1 MNTDTALFAMRS
13 SEMTGNCVTATLDKR
28 YSSETA
34 TARTWEEGRSLLEKA
49 EIYWL
54 TTVRADGR
62 PNASPLTA
70 IWLDGAIHFCTG
82 ENERKAL
89 NIVSNR
95 QCAITTGCNAMNEG
109 FDIVI
114 EGDAVRVLDAVK
126 LQRVADTYGDKY
138 AGWGLT
144 VGEGVLLGEGG
155 DTLVFEI
162 VPGKAFGFGKGEPFS
177 QTRWDF

>member
-1 MNTDTALFAMRS
+1 MDGDSWIAPISTTRS
-13 SEMTGNCVTATLDKR
+13 NSCPRE
-28 YSSETA
+28 SSRRPMSPTSPIA
-34 TARTWEEGRSLLEKA
+34 SPNSKEGRSLLEKA

-62 PNASPLTA
+62 PNVSPLAA

-82 ENERKAL
+82 EHERKAL
-89 NIVSNR
+89 NIASNR

-109 FDIVI
+109 FDVVI
-114 EGDAVRVLDAVK
+114 EGEAIRVLDRVK
-126 LQRVADTYGDKY
+126 LQRVADAYGDKY

-144 VGEGVLLGEGG
+144 VGEGVLLGEDG

-162 VPGKAFGFGKGEPFS
+162 VPVKAFGFGKGEPFS

>member
-1 MNTDTALFAMRS
+1 
-13 SEMTGNCVTATLDKR
+13 MTNAQPTTTLDKR

-34 TARTWEEGRSLLEKA
+34 TARPWDEGRELLEKA
-49 EIYWL
+49 EIFWL

-62 PNASPLTA
+62 PNVSPLA
-70 IWLDGAIHFCTG
+70 AVWLDDSLYFCTG

-89 NIVSNR
+89 NIASNR

-109 FDIVI
+109 FDVVI
-114 EGDAVRVLDAVK
+114 EGDAIRVLDREK
-126 LQRVADTYGDKY
+126 LQRIADAYGAKY

-155 DTLVFEI
+155 DTLAFEI
-162 VPGKAFGFGKGEPFS
+162 VPIKAFGFGKGEPFS

>member
-1 MNTDTALFAMRS
+1 MAMKQPK
-13 SEMTGNCVTATLDKR
+13 ATLDKR
-28 YSSETA
+28 YSSATA
-34 TARTWEEGRSLLEKA
+34 TARAWEEGRSLLEKA

-62 PNASPLTA
+62 PNVSALAA

-82 ENERKAL
+82 EHERKAL
-89 NIVSNR
+89 NIASNR

-109 FDIVI
+109 FDVVI
-114 EGDAVRVLDAVK
+114 EGDAIRVLDRVK
-126 LQRVADTYGDKY
+126 LQRVADAYGDKY

-144 VGEGVLLGEGG
+144 VGEGVLLGEDG

-162 VPGKAFGFGKGEPFS
+162 VPVKAFGFGKGEPFS

>member
-1 MNTDTALFAMRS
+1 MAMKQPK
-13 SEMTGNCVTATLDKR
+13 ATLDKQ

-34 TARTWEEGRSLLEKA
+34 TARAWEEGRSLLEKA

-62 PNASPLTA
+62 PNVSPLAA

-82 ENERKAL
+82 EHERKAL
-89 NIVSNR
+89 NIASNR

-114 EGDAVRVLDAVK
+114 EGDAIRVLDREM
-126 LQRVADTYGDKY
+126 LQRIADAYGAKY

-144 VGEGVLLGEGG
+144 VGEGVLLGEDG

-162 VPGKAFGFGKGEPFS
+162 VPVKAFGFGKGEPFS

>member
-1 MNTDTALFAMRS
+1 VRGTDAAMQRS
-13 SEMTGNCVTATLDKR
+13 GAVTDAQPTATLDKR

-34 TARTWEEGRSLLEKA
+34 TACAWEEGRSMLEKA

-62 PNASPLTA
+62 PNVSPLA
-70 IWLDGAIHFCTG
+70 AVWLDGALHFCTG
-82 ENERKAL
+82 ENERKAM
-89 NIVSNR
+89 NIASNLH
-95 QCAITTGCNAMNEG
+95 CAITTGCNAMNEG
-109 FDIVI
+109 FDVVI
-114 EGDAVRVLDAVK
+114 EGDAVRVLDAGK
-126 LQRVADTYGDKY
+126 LQRVADAYGNKY

-144 VGEGVLLGEGG
+144 VGDGVLLGEGG

-162 VPGKAFGFGKGEPFS
+162 VPVKAFGFGKGEPFS